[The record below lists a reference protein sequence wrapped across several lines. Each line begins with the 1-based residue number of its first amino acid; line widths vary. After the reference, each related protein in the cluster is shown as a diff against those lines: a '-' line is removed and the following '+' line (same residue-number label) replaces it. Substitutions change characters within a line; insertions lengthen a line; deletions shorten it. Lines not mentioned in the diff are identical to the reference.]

1 MRQSS
6 VSPLIKI
13 VLHDFSLCGHF
24 YSSTLPCKMRTAVL
38 PRKHVQFLRTQQDM
52 RILQNS
58 RYLLLL
64 KQTGSGGVGDY
75 LVVTHS
81 FLGLLVLACQLTSFL
96 GRAECHW
103 GVPEK
108 PLSVDTGCRAPPV
121 TEHSMLPVCASL
133 HINGQLVCGGFSNDM
148 NSL

>member
-24 YSSTLPCKMRTAVL
+24 YSPTLPCKMRTAVL
-38 PRKHVQFLRTQQDM
+38 PRKHVQFLWTQQDI

-58 RYLLLL
+58 RCLLLL

-81 FLGLLVLACQLTSFL
+81 FLGLLVLVYQLTSFL
-96 GRAECHW
+96 GRADCHW

-108 PLSVDTGCRAPPV
+108 PLSVGTGFRASPV
-121 TEHSMLPVCASL
+121 TEHSMLSCVHQPPHQRAVCL
-133 HINGQLVCGGFSNDM
+133 WWFF
-148 NSL
+148 